1 MSRARRFGDDLSRKP
16 MNTMIAVCVFSI
28 SIFGMIV
35 CCKGSII
42 LSKDIGLNKSLI
54 ILLSLLMSSYST
66 LSSAPLGTPP
76 QFNAEAQKTEKLKDG
91 QSIVLGK
98 FKSRQDADFQLS
110 SLLDFMDSSSKIVNL
125 ELAHGF
131 DYAVKEENGL
141 YVVSIE
147 PFVSDDVLN
156 DVLETVKTR
165 YPKAHAEVCIE
176 CVREELLKAKAQQNV
191 DQEQELLE
199 NAIALEEG
207 SGHIEVRVEEEV
219 VAEDKTVK
227 VEPTSVDQ
235 PFKTEY
241 IFYGVGALALLLL
254 IFLVMRKPKKSSDKE
269 LREMYAQAQE
279 LEKEMGSETEESS
292 KATHEEVTTSNEPV
306 VPDEVVI
313 EEKEE
318 VVLVKERAVTPEA
331 APEPE
336 VKVVAETVVKV
347 QPSGELK
354 HKLREPNRDIGSVT
368 KENFKEFEGLRLLIA
383 EDNLINQKVIVGLL
397 KESGINIKIAND
409 GQECLEILAEDPNYQ
424 IILMD
429 AHMPRIDGLEAT
441 RQIRANPAYNHITVM
456 ALSGDTGADDVRK
469 MRESGMEEQLEKPL
483 KVAALYQAL
492 YCYFDPSILGG
503 PADDLPEI
511 HLDNA
516 LGLEMLGGD
525 VELYHEI
532 LSEFQSLY
540 HDSDEKL
547 EIWLKHEDYDRAKA
561 LLLDVKGI
569 GESIGTPELTQTAE
583 EFREA
588 LIANESDKYAQLL
601 KLYRSQLQ
609 SILADIAEV

>member
-1 MSRARRFGDDLSRKP
+1 
-16 MNTMIAVCVFSI
+16 
-28 SIFGMIV
+28 
-35 CCKGSII
+35 
-42 LSKDIGLNKSLI
+42 
-54 ILLSLLMSSYST
+54 MSSYST
-66 LSSAPLGTPP
+66 LSSAPLGTAP
-76 QFNAEAQKTEKLKDG
+76 QFTAKAKKTEKLKDG

-131 DYAVKEENGL
+131 DYAVKEIKGL

-147 PFVSDDVLN
+147 PFISDDVLN
-156 DVLETVKTR
+156 DVLVTVKTR
-165 YPKAHAEVCIE
+165 YPKAYAEACKE
-176 CVREELLKAKAQQNV
+176 CVREALFRTSAQQNV

-207 SGHIEVRVEEEV
+207 SQHIEVRVEEDVTVDEV
-219 VAEDKTVK
+219 IAENRTAHA
-227 VEPTSVDQ
+227 EPASFKM
-235 PFKTEY
+235 PFKKEY
-241 IFYGVGALALLLL
+241 IFYGVGALALLIL

-269 LREMYAQAQE
+269 LKEMYAQAQR
-279 LEKEMGSETEESS
+279 LENEMENEAKEEP
-292 KATHEEVTTSNEPV
+292 ATIADAEPV
-306 VPDEVVI
+306 VPDTKVI
-313 EEKEE
+313 EEEVTAVEE
-318 VVLVKERAVTPEA
+318 RVVKPEVTPELEA
-331 APEPE
+331 E
-336 VKVVAETVVKV
+336 VTPDIVVEAEDV
-347 QPSGELK
+347 SEID
-354 HKLREPNRDIGSVT
+354 HKLREPNSDIGAVT
-368 KENFKEFEGLRLLIA
+368 KDSFKEFEGLRLLIA

-409 GQECLEILAEDPNYQ
+409 GQECMEILEEDPNYQ

-441 RQIRANPAYNHITVM
+441 RLIRANPAYKHITVM

-469 MRESGMEEQLEKPL
+469 MRESGMEAQLEKPL
-483 KVAALYQAL
+483 KIAALYQAL
-492 YCYFDPSILGG
+492 YCYFDPKAIGG
-503 PADDLPEI
+503 PEDELPEI
-511 HLDNA
+511 HLDNS

-540 HDSDEKL
+540 HDSDEKIAL
-547 EIWLKHEDYDRAKA
+547 WLKHEDYDRAKA

-569 GESIGTPELTQTAE
+569 GESIGTAELTETSE

-588 LIANESDKYAQLL
+588 IINGDTANYP
-601 KLYRSQLQ
+601 KLMKRYHSQLQ